1 MYQSTPVPEMKETVQ
16 FKNPHAIRDLD
27 TEYNV
32 LSQKRDENYTHT
44 HTHSISG
51 TKTIKSKM
59 ELFCTALKSL
69 LMFLASQYSDSY
81 IQTLSYYSEVDLYFK
96 KIAYCIN
103 DDMSFLICHLGYKL
117 FPFSLFSSSV
127 SLSFSFFLPPS
138 LITHCEKNKLI
149 CY

>member
-44 HTHSISG
+44 HTHTHRISG

-59 ELFCTALKSL
+59 
-69 LMFLASQYSDSY
+69 
-81 IQTLSYYSEVDLYFK
+81 
-96 KIAYCIN
+96 
-103 DDMSFLICHLGYKL
+103 
-117 FPFSLFSSSV
+117 
-127 SLSFSFFLPPS
+127 
-138 LITHCEKNKLI
+138 
-149 CY
+149 